1 MQRAGGRDADPG
13 VQEPRG
19 PGRAV
24 PVVAAD
30 APVRLA
36 VGRRGLGHAG
46 RPRQDGL
53 VAGPLRGAVPQLH
66 GHRDAAGGGDHSGV
80 RAADGRGGA
89 AVDEVGAGQ
98 LHGVRLLR
106 GHQAL
111 PAGRPAGVLHAVVGV
126 EMG

>member
-1 MQRAGGRDADPG
+1 MTFMQRTGGRDAGPG

-19 PGRAV
+19 LGLAV
-24 PVVAAD
+24 PVVAGD

-36 VGRRGLGHAG
+36 VERRGLGHAG

-66 GHRDAAGGGDHSGV
+66 GGGRRWV

-89 AVDEVGAGQ
+89 AGDEVGAGQ

-106 GHQAL
+106 RRQAL
-111 PAGRPAGVLHAVVGV
+111 PAGRPSRVLHAVAVRVGGV